1 MHRERTD
8 PISTPNAATELRND
22 RRHQFL
28 KETTDAIPQP
38 KGEPPPSPP
47 SEQSAN
53 PRSAAINI
61 SVGDALST
69 VPEAT
74 EQRVRRRERIRI
86 GDRPPTPNRMSATNS
101 QRINRVRRAQ
111 RGGPKSWSS
120 RHRANHG
127 FAEIAPP
134 IHRARSHSTRSLQS
148 PPTSPSTKTQ
158 PKGEPPPSPNL
169 RHGLCRSGTAIRCAL
184 FGGEC
189 HHCPSSATPSDD
201 RPSMDRFLFIGP
213 DRRRESKR
221 ESAIPSALSFSGPTP
236 SERRRPAPP
245 TDGRCRRVCAS
256 KTQQCL
262 SGLFL

>member
-28 KETTDAIPQP
+28 KEITDAIPQP

-120 RHRANHG
+120 RHRTG
-127 FAEIAPP
+127 PP
-134 IHRARSHSTRSLQS
+134 LSI
-148 PPTSPSTKTQ
+148 
-158 PKGEPPPSPNL
+158 
-169 RHGLCRSGTAIRCAL
+169 
-184 FGGEC
+184 
-189 HHCPSSATPSDD
+189 SA
-201 RPSMDRFLFIGP
+201 
-213 DRRRESKR
+213 
-221 ESAIPSALSFSGPTP
+221 ATP

-256 KTQQCL
+256 KIHDISDRAEVVRSQQNVMCVL
-262 SGLFL
+262 CSIHRLAPTKPVKQWTSERAMAVA